1 MAMSIHH
8 ELPAR
13 TGTVHWGY
21 YDAALDPVLT
31 VASGDTVTVHTLSG
45 TPDDLPADGSG
56 YTVLPEHRTVLEQTE
71 RGPGPHLLTGPIAV
85 KGAAPGDSLRIDI
98 LDIRLRQDWGFNLIL
113 PLLGALPDD
122 FPEGRRIHIAIDRE
136 RSRVRMPW
144 GLEFPAAPFF
154 GCMGTAPPA
163 GWGRQTSIVP
173 RAFGGNMDNRDLVA
187 GTTLHLPVFH
197 DGGLLSVGD
206 GHAAQGHGEVNVTAV
221 ETALTGTFRITLERN
236 TQIDLPWAE
245 TPGHVMTMGFDEDL
259 DDAVKQALRA
269 MIGLV
274 RARTGLSPDD
284 AYTLCSVAGDIIV
297 TQVVDGNKGIHM
309 MLPEWA
315 LVR

>member
-1 MAMSIHH
+1 MSTHH

-13 TGTVHWGY
+13 VGTVHWGY
-21 YDAALDPVLT
+21 YDAALAPVLT
-31 VASGDTVTVHTLSG
+31 VASGDTITVHTLSG
-45 TPDDLPADGSG
+45 TPDDLPADHSG
-56 YTVLPEHRTVLEQTE
+56 YTLVPEHRPVLEQTR
-71 RGPGPHLLTGPIAV
+71 RGPGPHLLTGPVAV
-85 KGAAPGDSLRIDI
+85 AGAEPGDSLQIDI
-98 LDIRLRQDWGFNLIL
+98 LDIKLRQDWGFNLIL
-113 PLLGALPDD
+113 PLLGALPED
-122 FPEGRRIHIAIDRE
+122 FPNGRRIHISIDKE
-136 RSRVRMPW
+136 RARVRMPW

-197 DGGLLSVGD
+197 AGGLLSVGD

-221 ETALTGTFRITLERN
+221 ETALTGTFRITLEKN
-236 TQIDLPWAE
+236 TRLDLPWAE
-245 TPGHVMTMGFDEDL
+245 TPGQVMTMGFDEDL

-269 MIGLV
+269 MIRLV
-274 RARTGLSPDD
+274 RARTGLSAED
-284 AYTLCSVAGDIIV
+284 AYTLCSVAGDLIV

-309 MLPEWA
+309 VLPEWA
-315 LVR
+315 MKSPR

>member
-1 MAMSIHH
+1 MSSHH

-13 TGTVHWGY
+13 VGTVHWGY

-31 VASGDTVTVHTLSG
+31 ITSGDTVTVHTLSG
-45 TPDDLPADGSG
+45 TPDDLPVEGAGFSL
-56 YTVLPEHRTVLEQTE
+56 LPEHRQVLEGTK
-71 RGPGPHLLTGPIAV
+71 RGPGPHLLTGPVAV
-85 KGAAPGDSLRIDI
+85 DGAAPGDSLKIEI
-98 LDIRLRQDWGFNLIL
+98 LDIKLRQDWAFNKIL
-113 PLLGALPDD
+113 PLFGALPDD
-122 FPEGRRIHIAIDRE
+122 FPEARRIHIAIDRE
-136 RSRVRMPW
+136 RGRVRMPW

-197 DGGLLSVGD
+197 AGGLFSAGD

-221 ETALTGTFRITLERN
+221 ETALTGTFRLTLEKN
-236 TQIDLPWAE
+236 TQIELPWAE
-245 TPGHVMTMGFDEDL
+245 TPDYVMTMGFDEDL

-269 MIGLV
+269 MIRLV
-274 RARTGLSPDD
+274 RARVGLSADD
-284 AYTLCSVAGDIIV
+284 AYTLCSVAGDLIV

-309 MLPEWA
+309 MLPNWA
-315 LVR
+315 LKSGR